1 MYGYTAYKLYTPS
14 RSFSTSP
21 LAKHMHQRIIL
32 SHVAEIRSNKW
43 AVCMYR
49 IYKIRGN
56 ERVLSALD
64 KLKATLLTTIGPNRT
79 GYGQSRVMRLWQG
92 GISPGYGSPKQIIPI
107 RTGTLIVSLAI
118 AACLLFKTQP
128 HWGMYHQ
135 PLASALET
143 QQKDFVAAFT
153 ALPAQHTYRFWFN
166 MQQHTQI

>member
-79 GYGQSRVMRLWQG
+79 GYGQSRVMRLWQD
-92 GISPGYGSPKQIIPI
+92 GISPGDSRMSPFQDA
-107 RTGTLIVSLAI
+107 TTLGDVSPTLSFGARNTTEGFRGRFHRFTRSTHLP
-118 AACLLFKTQP
+118 LL
-128 HWGMYHQ
+128 
-135 PLASALET
+135 
-143 QQKDFVAAFT
+143 V
-153 ALPAQHTYRFWFN
+153 
-166 MQQHTQI
+166 